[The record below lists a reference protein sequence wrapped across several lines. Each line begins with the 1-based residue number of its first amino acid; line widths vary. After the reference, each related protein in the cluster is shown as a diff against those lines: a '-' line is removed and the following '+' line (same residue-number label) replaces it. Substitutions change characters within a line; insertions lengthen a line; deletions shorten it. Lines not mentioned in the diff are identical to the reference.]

1 MSSFA
6 FLVNCN
12 EAFGYTHQQTLS
24 SSYTLISAM
33 LAEYSYIWSERNLS
47 VSTDSNTN
55 EVEGV
60 DFVWV
65 ELPDWDN
72 PSGVK
77 RFKKY
82 KDVGD
87 RIGKSGI
94 TNL

>member
-1 MSSFA
+1 MFA

-12 EAFGYTHQQTLS
+12 EAFGYTHQQTLE
-24 SSYTLISAM
+24 SSYVTMQCL
-33 LAEYSYIWSERNLS
+33 LAEYSYIWHERNEN
-47 VSTDSNTN
+47 STTGDSN

-72 PSGVK
+72 PAALK

-82 KDVGD
+82 KDVGG
-87 RIGKSGI
+87 RIGTSGMQ
-94 TNL
+94 NL